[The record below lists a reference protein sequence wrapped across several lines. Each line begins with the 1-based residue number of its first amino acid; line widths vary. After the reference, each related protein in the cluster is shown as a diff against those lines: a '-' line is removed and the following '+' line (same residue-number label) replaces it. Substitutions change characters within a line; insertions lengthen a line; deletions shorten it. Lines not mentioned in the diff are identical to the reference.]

1 MQWTVST
8 KNISLSHSAARI
20 NFRYNVFLLRSSHNR
35 IQQTVAMK
43 EVFIYFPIVLHHTSL
58 GSNTTGCSKLSA
70 PTKEFQFNFFFV
82 TLHQISLGPNRTG
95 WGKLGTKKSLCR
107 YAALLK
113 PQFRQIQQTVS
124 TKKKTSRHKKF
135 HCLVKGAMT
144 TNASLVHKKD
154 CLVGITL
161 TPLLTWNSLE

>member
-1 MQWTVST
+1 MFSC
-8 KNISLSHSAARI
+8 
-20 NFRYNVFLLRSSHNR
+20 Y
-35 IQQTVAMK
+35 VA
-43 EVFIYFPIVLHHTSL
+43 HTTES
-58 GSNTTGCSKLSA
+58 SKLSPWKKSLFTFPLCCITQA
-70 PTKEFQFNFFFV
+70 SVPTRRDAANFWHQQRNFNKGISQFNFFFV